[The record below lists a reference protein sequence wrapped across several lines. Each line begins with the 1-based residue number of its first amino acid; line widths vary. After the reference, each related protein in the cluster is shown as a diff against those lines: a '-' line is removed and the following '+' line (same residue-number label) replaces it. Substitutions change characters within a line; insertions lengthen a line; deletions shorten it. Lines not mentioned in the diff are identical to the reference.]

1 MKYQDI
7 HRIDAAIW
15 AQYKQYID
23 EGKYT
28 EAANLIDG
36 LDDKALIASVFNY
49 MTGQDGDYSKPN
61 LKTLQEHQ
69 SSTFKQDRIQV
80 ATEPPANIKAG
91 DVYFHFDREIRG

>member
-7 HRIDAAIW
+7 HRSDAAIW

-36 LDDKALIASVFNY
+36 LDDKALIAEVFNY

-80 ATEPPANIKAG
+80 ATEPPADMKAG

>member
-7 HRIDAAIW
+7 HRSDAAIW

-28 EAANLIDG
+28 EAASLIDG
-36 LDDKALIASVFNY
+36 LDDKTLIANVFNY
-49 MTGQDGDYSKPN
+49 MTGQESDYTKPN

-69 SSTFKQDRIQV
+69 SSTLKQDRIQV
-80 ATEPPANIKAG
+80 ATEPPANMKAG